1 MEDIRAVYDWKT
13 FLRGL
18 RPVSVDKNIK
28 KMFSIQLKVNDDA
41 TVHVR
46 SKKAVSAAVPFSRWY
61 PMVPHPSKPDAIIP
75 HREIPVKTEDP
86 KEWTDFDQRI
96 VPNLLG
102 FYRHSFPHPCHIP
115 FSDQREMLQFLNDG
129 PSENIPPEWI
139 PWGDMMVEEAEEP
152 VAAASTTTVPTSPRR
167 GALWRPF
174 LQPRVNENGK
184 TCRCGSRTHLK
195 ITHRACPLNPGR
207 DRRHER
213 DDEDQDDGDD
223 EVTKRFPYSVGTWVA
238 FEFHEGIFA
247 GTITEVF
254 DEDAECQVT
263 FTDGDKGDYDADEIC
278 YAIQL
283 YQVKFGKE
291 KTNIP

>member
-1 MEDIRAVYDWKT
+1 MDSRRLCAGAPQKKK
-13 FLRGL
+13 LRC
-18 RPVSVDKNIK
+18 RVRRSHSDPVDP
-28 KMFSIQLKVNDDA
+28 IQ
-41 TVHVR
+41 
-46 SKKAVSAAVPFSRWY
+46 
-61 PMVPHPSKPDAIIP
+61 
-75 HREIPVKTEDP
+75 
-86 KEWTDFDQRI
+86 
-96 VPNLLG
+96 
-102 FYRHSFPHPCHIP
+102 
-115 FSDQREMLQFLNDG
+115 
-129 PSENIPPEWI
+129 
-139 PWGDMMVEEAEEP
+139 
-152 VAAASTTTVPTSPRR
+152 RR
-167 GALWRPF
+167 GGGVEA
-174 LQPRVNENGK
+174 G
-184 TCRCGSRTHLK
+184 
-195 ITHRACPLNPGR
+195 
-207 DRRHER
+207 